1 MIKMNDNTQN
11 RYHSPALWVSV
22 AALIAFVS
30 KTYFGYEIPEF
41 DKLVELLLVAATG
54 FGIINNPTN
63 KTGL

>member
-1 MIKMNDNTQN
+1 MEQK
-11 RYHSPALWVSV
+11 RYKSWALWVAV

-41 DKLVELLLVAATG
+41 DKLVNLVLTVLAL

-63 KTGL
+63 KTGF